1 MTSQTGIGTTSS
13 KYRTLVCP
21 QCGKEKNLNAYN
33 FSRIE
38 NMPGHF
44 CGFCKPCM
52 KKIKSKLVEIE
63 EFNRN
68 NSPLF
73 NQQNG

>member
-13 KYRTLVCP
+13 QYRTLVCP
-21 QCGKEKNLNAYN
+21 QCGKEKNLNGYN
-33 FSRIE
+33 FSRIDH
-38 NMPGHF
+38 MPGHF
-44 CGFCKPCM
+44 NGFCKPCM
-52 KKIKSKLVEIE
+52 KKIQSKLVEIE